1 MISLSI
7 QNFGCR
13 VNQAEAFLWA
23 DELQKKGIKLEKD
36 FCLSDLVLINSCT
49 LTHRSDRD
57 VRKFIK
63 KVSRLNPKARV
74 MVTGCLVERVYDELQ
89 EMPQIWHLFRN
100 AEKNNLAAKVL
111 SLIDYQEKTIPRT
124 RFFRSRALL
133 KIQDGCS
140 FQCTFCIIPKVRGRS
155 FSLAK
160 EDILSLGKKFIRQGF
175 KEIVLTGIHICS
187 YGLDLN
193 PRSNFLAL
201 LQGVEELEDLGK
213 IRLSSLDPRFLFSP
227 LLDHLISSKKI
238 CPHFHLSLQHGSDDV
253 LERMGRRI
261 KVADYRRILAYLQ
274 KNSPQASLGADII
287 VGFPGE
293 SEADFKQTYEFLK
306 QSPLTYFHVFS
317 YSPRPETPA
326 YSWRQIDEKKKKERS
341 FLLRELSVQKNL
353 NFRNMFL
360 GKELDGII
368 IRKKGGQGEV
378 LTSNYLKV
386 SVPYCPPEEREE
398 VKVKI
403 EKVRTKETI
412 GEIIPG

>member
-1 MISLSI
+1 
-7 QNFGCR
+7 
-13 VNQAEAFLWA
+13 
-23 DELQKKGIKLEKD
+23 
-36 FCLSDLVLINSCT
+36 
-49 LTHRSDRD
+49 
-57 VRKFIK
+57 
-63 KVSRLNPKARV
+63 
-74 MVTGCLVERVYDELQ
+74 
-89 EMPQIWHLFRN
+89 
-100 AEKNNLAAKVL
+100 
-111 SLIDYQEKTIPRT
+111 
-124 RFFRSRALL
+124 
-133 KIQDGCS
+133 
-140 FQCTFCIIPKVRGRS
+140 
-155 FSLAK
+155 LAK